1 MANRVTIIDAEA
13 GEGTI
18 RRFRLR
24 VRGVVQGVGFRPF
37 AFALARQMGLSG
49 FVLNDNAGVL
59 IEVEGEGA
67 DGFARVVEA
76 DPPPLARIDTIEAE
90 EIDANGLT
98 GFEIRESVAG
108 KSATRIG
115 ADAATCRQCLEE
127 LFDPG
132 SRFFHYPF
140 VNCTHCGPRL
150 TITQR
155 LPYDRAQTSM
165 ASFAMCPACRAD
177 YENPLNRRFHA
188 EPVACP
194 ACGPMLS
201 HSVAEITQTIRAGKI
216 VALKGIGGFHLLCD
230 AENASAIATLRQRKA
245 RDEKPFAVMLRHIAA
260 ARHFADLTDAE
271 AALLE
276 SPAHPIVLATS
287 RGNLPQGI
295 APGLT
300 RLGVM
305 LAYAPVHHLLLAA
318 LEEGGK
324 VPVLVATSANPGGE
338 PLVASNEDAQ
348 RRLSSI
354 ADLVVTHDRAIVV
367 RADDSVMQIV
377 AGAPAYLR
385 RARGYVPEP
394 VNLGSDGPSIIALG
408 SDLKNTICVTR
419 GREAFLSQ
427 HIGGLDNAE
436 AIRFQR
442 ETVAHLCSILDVT
455 PDYAAC
461 DLHPDFRSVRL
472 AETLDLPLIHVQH
485 HVAHIAAV
493 AAEHHL
499 AGPVTGL
506 ALDGHG
512 YGPGGAIWGGERIDL
527 NGAQWAHKGGLRP
540 LSLAGGD
547 KAAREPWRMGV
558 GALYQGGRED
568 LARALFA
575 RHPMAEKLISLF
587 GLGMRVGL
595 TSSMGR
601 LFDAAAAIAG
611 VRLIQHY
618 EGQAAMEFESMVSA
632 PEVLV
637 GGYGIEGGQLDFMPL
652 LVHLAENRLTG
663 KDAANLFHGTLMA
676 GLADWIAATRS
687 PQDQGRVVISGGCIL
702 NRVLTEGLVNRLE
715 AQGLIVF
722 LPRLAPAND
731 GGIALGQVA
740 FARHALQNEN
750 VHSEEIETCA

>member
-1 MANRVTIIDAEA
+1 MANRITIVDAMA
-13 GEGTI
+13 GERTI

-67 DGFARVVEA
+67 DTFARAVEA
-76 DPPPLARIDTIEAE
+76 DAPPLSRIDTIEAQ
-90 EIDANGLT
+90 EIDTNGLT
-98 GFEIRESVAG
+98 GFEIRESVG
-108 KSATRIG
+108 GRSATRIG
-115 ADAATCRQCLEE
+115 ADAATCRDCLDE
-127 LFDPG
+127 LFDPE

-150 TITQR
+150 TITKR

-165 ASFAMCPACRAD
+165 AGFAMCADCRAD

-194 ACGPMLS
+194 ACGPKLS
-201 HSVAEITQTIRAGKI
+201 HTVEEMAQAIRAGKI

-245 RDEKPFAVMLRHIAA
+245 RDEKPFAVMLRDVAA
-260 ARHFADLTDAE
+260 THHFADLTDAE
-271 AALLE
+271 TALLE
-276 SPAHPIVLATS
+276 SPAHPVVLAAS
-287 RGNLPQGI
+287 RGNLPHGV
-295 APGLT
+295 APGLK
-300 RLGVM
+300 RIGVM

-338 PLVASNEDAQ
+338 PLVASDEDAH
-348 RRLSSI
+348 RRLSGI
-354 ADLVVTHDRAIVV
+354 ADLIATHDREIVV
-367 RADDSVMQIV
+367 RADDSVMQII

-394 VNLGSDGPSIIALG
+394 VDLGSDGPSVIALG

-442 ETVAHLCSILDVT
+442 ETVTHLCSILDVT

-472 AETLDLPLIHVQH
+472 AETLDLPLIRVQH

-512 YGPGGAIWGGERIDL
+512 YGPAGAIWGGERIDL
-527 NGAQWAHKGGLRP
+527 DGAEWAHKGGLRP
-540 LSLAGGD
+540 LPLAGGD
-547 KAAREPWRMGV
+547 KAAREPWRMGI
-558 GALYQGGRED
+558 GALHQAARED

-575 RHPMAEKLISLF
+575 SHPMAEKLISLF

-601 LFDAAAAIAG
+601 LFDAGAAIAG
-611 VRLIQHY
+611 LRLVQHY
-618 EGQAAMEFESMVSA
+618 EGQAAMEFEAMVSA
-632 PEVLV
+632 PEVLAD
-637 GGYGIEGGQLDFMPL
+637 GYSLAGGQLDFMPL

-663 KDAANLFHGTLMA
+663 AEAANLFHGTLIA
-676 GLADWIAATRS
+676 GLAEWIATTRS
-687 PQDQGRVVISGGCIL
+687 PQDQGRVVLSGGCIM
-702 NRVLTEGLVNRLE
+702 NRVLTEGLVNRLGP
-715 AQGLIVF
+715 QGLAVF
-722 LPRLAPAND
+722 LPRVAPAND

-740 FARHALQNEN
+740 FARHVIKTEN